1 MEHGYVNR
9 QQTLPTSTNFPTQNT
24 KVILDYYFGCDGDSL
39 LFWVC
44 GAVEGSCR
52 A

>member
-1 MEHGYVNR
+1 MEHGYGNR
-9 QQTLPTSTNFPTQNT
+9 QRTLPTQNT